1 MLENMKINNLLRMIY
16 MSMNVGKE
24 YDVKQRIIWALSHK
38 FMKISSVMENDF
50 LSLHLFIR
58 SGALTTLNKQYKND
72 NIKH

>member
-24 YDVKQRIIWALSHK
+24 YDVKWRIIWALSHK

-50 LSLHLFIR
+50 LSLQLFIR
-58 SGALTTLNKQYKND
+58 IGILETFKK
-72 NIKH
+72 